1 MESYQCPDC
10 LGVHEAATE
19 PVVGVFVRCEECML
33 AELLLQSPMS
43 AECSELEPAPAQAA

>member
-19 PVVGVFVRCEECML
+19 PVVGIFVRCEACLLDEVVRGASTN
-33 AELLLQSPMS
+33 AEH
-43 AECSELEPAPAQAA
+43 LEPELAQPEAA